1 MTETNMTTYDNIL
14 DIIIRRQGELDISNL
29 RIVNMNK
36 LTELAYKGGES
47 LSQIP
52 SDDFVECMKSVPAKF
67 NKMKELWGNGDE

>member
-1 MTETNMTTYDNIL
+1 
-14 DIIIRRQGELDISNL
+14 
-29 RIVNMNK
+29 MNK

-67 NKMKELWGNGDE
+67 NKMEELWGNGDE